1 MDYKSMKSFFKD
13 IINSSVLKKPT
24 RMLAVF
30 KIFFSSINF
39 IVWEVKCIKLKQIF
53 FELKKTKDYKLYYL

>member
-1 MDYKSMKSFFKD
+1 MKSFFKD
-13 IINSSVLKKPT
+13 IINSSVLKKPK
-24 RMLAVF
+24 RMMAVF

-39 IVWEVKCIKLKQIF
+39 IVWEVKCIKLKQFF